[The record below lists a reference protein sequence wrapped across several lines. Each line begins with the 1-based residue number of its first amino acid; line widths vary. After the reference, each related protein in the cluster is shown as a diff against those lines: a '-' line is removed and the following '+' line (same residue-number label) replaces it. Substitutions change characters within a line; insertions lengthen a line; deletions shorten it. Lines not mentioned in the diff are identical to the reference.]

1 MTTNSQE
8 NPELDGIAI
17 IGMAGRFP
25 GAASVDELWQNLC
38 GGVESTAFFSDAEL
52 DPNIDPALRQAP
64 NYVKARGIIDGAD
77 RFDAAFFGMSPR
89 EAEITDPQQRVFLE
103 IAWAALENAGCDP
116 NTFNGSIGVYAGTGN
131 NTYFPNNIAGRSD
144 VISRA
149 GEIQVMVGNEKDYI
163 ATRTSYKLNLKGPSI
178 SVHTACSTSL
188 VAVCQAFYALMS
200 YQCDLALA
208 GGISI
213 TVPQNSGYLYQE
225 GGMFSSD
232 GLCKPFDAKAEGTV
246 FGNAGGAVV
255 LKRLEEAIADRDTIY
270 AVIRGVGLNNDGAA
284 KVSFA
289 APSVDGQADA
299 IAMAHAMA
307 DVHPETISYVETHG
321 TATPLGDPIEIAALT
336 QAFALKTA
344 AKQFCAIGS
353 VKSNFGH
360 TIAAAGV
367 TGLIK
372 TALALK
378 HRQIPATLHFEKPN
392 PAIDFANSPFY
403 VNAELSEWKA
413 GKTPRRAGVSSFG
426 VGGTNAHVVLEEA
439 PALEPSSPSRPRQLL
454 LLSAKTPSA
463 LDSAT
468 ANLRSHLAQH
478 PEINLADA
486 AYTLQTGRQ
495 AFNYRRFAVC
505 SDRTPDPSQG
515 SGGEGAVQVLES
527 LPPLRTAT
535 RCTESRNPAV
545 IFMFPGQGSQY
556 VNMGLN
562 LYESEPLFRSTVDR
576 CAEILQPHLGRDLRK
591 VLYPGSD
598 EATAAESLRQTFLT
612 QPAIF
617 TIEYALSK
625 LWQSWGVTPQGAI
638 GHSIG
643 EFVAA
648 TLAGVFS
655 LEDALMLVAAR
666 GRLMQDLPGGSM
678 LSVRLPAA
686 QVEGR
691 LSGDLAVAA
700 VNAPDLCVVSGPCE
714 AIELFQQQLESES
727 IVCKHLHTSH
737 AFHSPMMDSIVEPFA
752 EYVKKVQL
760 SPPTIPFVSTVT
772 ASWITAEQATDP
784 MYWARHL
791 RATVRFADGIKEL
804 WQDSTSWPLSEVEGL
819 TNRGS
824 TSLINRI
831 LLEVGP
837 RTTVATLARK
847 QAKDLKKQV
856 AISSLSDNT
865 ENQAEWTALLSAVGQ
880 LWLCGVSIDWQSF
893 YQEETRDRIPL
904 PTYPFE
910 SKRFWIEP
918 KVSED
923 KSGRG
928 GDGESGR
935 VGEWENSQF
944 PMPDARCP
952 MPDAQFPIPNF
963 QLPTTNPQLPMPN
976 SQVETKQAARKYRL
990 IPVIK
995 NILEETSG
1003 EDLASVDE
1011 DLTFLEMGLDSLS
1024 LTQVALNLQKEFSIK
1039 VTFRQLLETFPTLGT
1054 LSEFIDRTLPPEVWG
1069 ANPVV
1074 PQVAPS
1080 PEPAA
1085 QAIAP
1090 PEQTAIPV
1098 PASAPV
1104 NLSLPSPGRGSA
1116 PVPAPMAIPVQ
1127 SGNLEYLIGQQLQI
1141 MSRQLELLGGN
1152 GSVPAQPAPTNGRG
1166 SAPVPAPSQPP
1177 APTQNTPQSQ
1187 TNGSAIAPTAEP
1199 TAEPKKVFGAAARI
1213 DTSDRDALTPSQA
1226 AYLEAFVKRYTAR
1239 TQKSKQYAQT
1249 HRHHLAD
1256 PRVVSGFNRRM
1267 KELVY
1272 PIVSVRSSGSKL
1284 WDEDGNEYVD
1294 LTNGFGSNFFGYAP
1308 PFITEAIAA
1317 QMQRGFE
1324 IGPQTPLA
1332 GIVAELVC
1340 EMTKHDRAAFCNTG
1354 SEAVLGA
1361 MRLART
1367 VTGNSTIVMFTGDY
1381 HGIFDEVIVRGTKK
1395 LRSLPAAPGIPQ
1407 SAVDN
1412 TLILDY
1418 GEPESL
1424 EILKARAGE
1433 FAAIMVEPVQ
1443 SRRPDWQPR
1452 EFLHEVRRITEQAGC
1467 AFIMDEVIT
1476 GFRIA
1481 PGGAQEY
1488 FGVQADI
1495 GTYGKVI
1502 GGGMPVGVIAGKSA
1516 WMDALDGGFWQF
1528 GDDSFPEVGVT
1539 YFAGTF
1545 VRHPLTLAAAQAS
1558 LEYLKRGGPKLQR
1571 DLNAKTDKFVA
1582 ELNAMFDRE
1591 QAPFAV
1597 KNFGSLFKITYPQD
1611 FPHGELLFYSL
1622 REKGIHI
1629 WDHRPCFLTLAHSD
1643 ADLAFAKEAFKNSI
1657 AELQSAGFFPAPSG
1671 GTVKVLDFN
1680 KNGNTNGS
1688 KSSIAFANNSP
1699 VPGAKLGRD
1708 PNGNPAWYIAD
1719 PERPGKHLQV
1729 GDS

>member
-1 MTTNSQE
+1 MTNSQE
-8 NPELDGIAI
+8 NSELDGIAI

-25 GAASVDELWQNLC
+25 GAASVGELWQNLC
-38 GGVESTAFFSDAEL
+38 GGVESTTLFGDAEL
-52 DPNIDPALRQAP
+52 DPSIDPNLRQNP

-77 RFDAAFFGMSPR
+77 RFDAAFFGVSTR

-149 GEIQVMVGNEKDYI
+149 GEFQVMVANEKDYI
-163 ATRTSYKLNLKGPSI
+163 ATRTSYKLNLKGPSV

-232 GLCKPFDAKAEGTV
+232 GHCKPFDAKAEGTV
-246 FGNAGGAVV
+246 FGNAAGAVV

-307 DVHPETISYVETHG
+307 DVDPETISYVETHG
-321 TATPLGDPIEIAALT
+321 TATPLGDPIEIEALT

-378 HRQIPATLHFEKPN
+378 HQQIPATLHFEQPN

-454 LLSAKTPSA
+454 LLSAKTASA
-463 LDSAT
+463 LDAAT
-468 ANLRSHLAQH
+468 ANLRSHLAQN
-478 PEINLADA
+478 PEIDLADA

-505 SDRTPDPSQG
+505 SDRAD
-515 SGGEGAVQVLES
+515 AVEVLES

-535 RCTESRNPAV
+535 RCTEARNPAV

-562 LYESEPLFRSTVDR
+562 LYESEPLFRETVDR

-598 EATAAESLRQTFLT
+598 ETTAAESLRQTFLT

-617 TIEYALSK
+617 TVEYALSK

-648 TLAGVFS
+648 TIAGVFS

-686 QVEGR
+686 EVEGR
-691 LSGDLAVAA
+691 LSADLAVAA
-700 VNAPDLCVVSGPCE
+700 VNAPDLCVVSGPTE
-714 AIELFQQQLESES
+714 AIALFQQQLESES
-727 IVCKHLHTSH
+727 VVCKQLHTSH
-737 AFHSPMMDSIVEPFA
+737 AFHSPMVDSIVEPFA

-760 SPPTIPFVSTVT
+760 SAPTIPFVSTVT
-772 ASWITAEQATDP
+772 ASWITAKQATDP

-804 WQDSTSWPLSEVEGL
+804 WQDP
-819 TNRGS
+819 
-824 TSLINRI
+824 NRI

-837 RTTVATLARK
+837 RTTAATLARK

-856 AISSLSDNT
+856 AISSLSDSP
-865 ENQAEWTALLSAVGQ
+865 ENQTEWAALLSAAGQ

-893 YQEETRDRIPL
+893 YQEETRDRLPL

-918 KVSED
+918 KVGEGEM
-923 KSGRG
+923 GRG
-928 GDGESGR
+928 GDGERGR
-935 VGEWENSQF
+935 WGEGENSQF
-944 PMPDARCP
+944 PMPDS
-952 MPDAQFPIPNF
+952 QFPI
-963 QLPTTNPQLPMPN
+963 TTSQQSTVNSQQSTVNNQLPMPN
-976 SQVETKQAARKYRL
+976 SQVETQVAARKYRL

-1003 EDLASVDE
+1003 EDLGSVDE

-1039 VTFRQLLETFPTLGT
+1039 ITFRQLLETVPTLGT
-1054 LSEFIDRTLPPEVWG
+1054 LSEFIDGALPPEVLPETP
-1069 ANPVV
+1069 AV
-1074 PQVAPS
+1074 QQAAPA
-1080 PEPAA
+1080 P
-1085 QAIAP
+1085 AIAP
-1090 PEQTAIPV
+1090 TAAPPAPIAAPV
-1098 PASAPV
+1098 AVSAPV
-1104 NLSLPSPGRGSA
+1104 NLPLPSPG
-1116 PVPAPMAIPVQ
+1116 PQILHPVQ
-1127 SGNLEYLIGQQLQI
+1127 SGNVEYLIGQQLQI
-1141 MSRQLELLGGN
+1141 MSRQLELLGGA
-1152 GSVPAQPAPTNGRG
+1152 GSVPAQPAPAANGQVMPQQP
-1166 SAPVPAPSQPP
+1166 APVQHIPP
-1177 APTQNTPQSQ
+1177 SQ
-1187 TNGSAIAPTAEP
+1187 TNGSAIAPTAAPTAEP

-1213 DTSDRDALTPSQA
+1213 DTSDRDGLTPQQA
-1226 AYLEAFVKRYTAR
+1226 AYLETFVKRYTAR
-1239 TQKSKQYAQT
+1239 TQKSKQYTQT

-1256 PRVVSGFNRRM
+1256 PRVVSGFNRTM

-1272 PIVSVRSSGSKL
+1272 PIVVGRSSGSKL

-1294 LTNGFGSNFFGYAP
+1294 LTNGFGSNFFGYSPA
-1308 PFITEAIAA
+1308 FITEAISA
-1317 QMQRGFE
+1317 QMQRGYE

-1332 GIVAELVC
+1332 GEVAELVC

-1418 GEPESL
+1418 GEPESQ

-1476 GFRIA
+1476 GFRVA

-1495 GTYGKVI
+1495 GTYGKVV
-1502 GGGMPVGVIAGKSA
+1502 GGGMPIGVIAGKSA

-1545 VRHPLTLAAAQAS
+1545 VRHPLTLAAAKAS
-1558 LEYLKRGGPKLQR
+1558 LEYLKRGGPSLQR
-1571 DLNAKTDKFVA
+1571 ELNAKTDKFVA

-1591 QAPFAV
+1591 QAPFTV

-1611 FPHGELLFYSL
+1611 FTHGELLFYSL

-1643 ADLAFAKEAFKNSI
+1643 ADIAFAKEAFKNSI
-1657 AELQSAGFFPAPSG
+1657 AELQSAGFFATPSG
-1671 GTVKVLDFN
+1671 GTVPAIDFH

-1688 KSSIAFANNSP
+1688 KSSIAFSNNSP

-1729 GDS
+1729 GESLSN

>member
-52 DPNIDPALRQAP
+52 DPNIDPNLRQDP

-163 ATRTSYKLNLKGPSI
+163 ATRTSYKLNLKGPSV

-307 DVHPETISYVETHG
+307 DVHPETISYIETHG

-378 HRQIPATLHFEKPN
+378 HQQIPATLHFEKPN

-426 VGGTNAHVVLEEA
+426 VGGTNAHVVLEAA

-463 LDSAT
+463 LDAAT

-478 PEINLADA
+478 PEIDLADA

-495 AFNYRRFAVC
+495 AFNYRRFAIC
-505 SDRTPDPSQG
+505 SDRTD
-515 SGGEGAVQVLES
+515 AVEVLES

-556 VNMGLN
+556 VNMGLH
-562 LYESEPLFRSTVDR
+562 LYDTEPLFRSTVDR

-625 LWQSWGVTPQGAI
+625 LWQSWGVIPQGAI

-648 TLAGVFS
+648 TIAGVFS

-666 GRLMQDLPGGSM
+666 GRLMQDLPEGSM

-714 AIELFQQQLESES
+714 AIALFQQQLESES

-760 SPPTIPFVSTVT
+760 SAPTIPFVSTVT

-804 WQDSTSWPLSEVEGL
+804 WQAP
-819 TNRGS
+819 
-824 TSLINRI
+824 NRI

-918 KVSED
+918 KVSE
-923 KSGRG
+923 STSVRG
-928 GDGESGR
+928 AELP
-935 VGEWENSQF
+935 NTQL
-944 PMPDARCP
+944 
-952 MPDAQFPIPNF
+952 PIPNY
-963 QLPTTNPQLPMPN
+963 QSPITNPKLPMPN
-976 SQVETKQAARKYRL
+976 SQVETKPARKYRL

-1024 LTQVALNLQKEFSIK
+1024 LTQVALNLQKQFSIK
-1039 VTFRQLLETFPTLGT
+1039 VTFRQLLETVPTLGT

-1090 PEQTAIPV
+1090 TAAPPAPIATPV
-1098 PASAPV
+1098 AVSAPV
-1104 NLSLPSPGRGSA
+1104 NLPLPSPGPQILS
-1116 PVPAPMAIPVQ
+1116 PVQ

-1141 MSRQLELLGGN
+1141 MSRQLELLGG
-1152 GSVPAQPAPTNGRG
+1152 GASVPAQPAPTANGRG
-1166 SAPVPAPSQPP
+1166 SAPVPAPISAPVPAPSQPP
-1177 APTQNTPQSQ
+1177 APVQHTPQSQ
-1187 TNGSAIAPTAEP
+1187 TNGSAIAETAEP

-1213 DTSDRDALTPSQA
+1213 DISDRDALTPSQA

-1239 TQKSKQYAQT
+1239 TQKSKQYTQT

-1272 PIVSVRSSGSKL
+1272 PIVAVRSSGSKL

-1502 GGGMPVGVIAGKSA
+1502 GGGMPIGVIAGKSA

-1558 LEYLKRGGPKLQR
+1558 LEYLKRGGPSLQR

-1591 QAPFAV
+1591 QAPFTV

-1622 REKGIHI
+1622 RETGIHI

-1657 AELQSAGFFPAPSG
+1657 AELQSAGFFPDPSG
-1671 GTVKVLDFN
+1671 GTVKAIDFS
-1680 KNGNTNGS
+1680 KSGSTEFTNRGGESGS
-1688 KSSIAFANNSP
+1688 KSSIAFSSNSP

-1729 GDS
+1729 GDSLSN

>member
-1 MTTNSQE
+1 MTDTTDSQE
-8 NPELDGIAI
+8 NSELEGIAI

-25 GAASVDELWQNLC
+25 GAANIEELWQNLC
-38 GGVESTAFFSDAEL
+38 GGVESTTLFSDAEL
-52 DPNIDPALRQAP
+52 DLSIDPNLRQDP

-77 RFDAAFFGMSPR
+77 RFDAAFFGVSPR

-149 GEIQVMVGNEKDYI
+149 GEFQVMVGNEKDYI
-163 ATRTSYKLNLKGPSI
+163 ATRTSYKLNLKGPSV

-213 TVPQNSGYLYQE
+213 TTPQNSGYLYQE
-225 GGMFSSD
+225 GGMFSGD
-232 GLCKPFDAKAEGTV
+232 GHCKPFDEAAQGTV
-246 FGNAGGAVV
+246 FGNAAGAVV
-255 LKRLEEAIADRDTIY
+255 LKRLEEARSDRDTIY

-289 APSVDGQADA
+289 APSVDGQAEA
-299 IAMAHAMA
+299 IAMAQAMA
-307 DVHPETISYVETHG
+307 GIDPETISYVETHG

-336 QAFALKTA
+336 QAFSLKTS

-353 VKSNFGH
+353 IKSNFGH

-378 HRQIPATLHFEKPN
+378 HQQIPATLHYETPN

-439 PALEPSSPSRPRQLL
+439 PALEPSSFSRPRQLL
-454 LLSAKTPSA
+454 LLSAKTASA

-468 ANLRSHLAQH
+468 ANLRSHLAQNS
-478 PEINLADA
+478 EIDLADV

-505 SDRTPDPSQG
+505 SDRTD
-515 SGGEGAVQVLES
+515 AVQLLES

-535 RCTESRNPAV
+535 RCAEARNPAV
-545 IFMFPGQGSQY
+545 IFMFPGQGAQY

-562 LYESEPLFRSTVDR
+562 LYESEPVFRSTVDR
-576 CAEILQPHLGRDLRK
+576 CAEILQPHLDRDLRK

-617 TIEYALSK
+617 TVEYALAK
-625 LWQSWGVTPQGAI
+625 LWESWGVIPQGAI

-648 TLAGVFS
+648 TIAGVFS

-700 VNAPDLCVVSGPCE
+700 VNAPDLCVVSGPTE
-714 AIELFQQQLESES
+714 AIALFEQQLASEK

-737 AFHSPMMDSIVEPFA
+737 AFHSPMVDSIVEPFA
-752 EYVKKVQL
+752 ECVKKVKL

-772 ASWITAEQATDP
+772 ASWITAEQATEP

-804 WQDSTSWPLSEVEGL
+804 WQDP
-819 TNRGS
+819 
-824 TSLINRI
+824 NRI

-837 RTTVATLARK
+837 RTTAATLARK
-847 QAKDLKKQV
+847 QSKDLKQQV
-856 AISSLSDNT
+856 AISSLSDNA
-865 ENQAEWTALLSAVGQ
+865 ENQAEWSALLSAIGQ

-918 KVSED
+918 M
-923 KSGRG
+923 RG
-928 GDGESGR
+928 EGE
-935 VGEWENSQF
+935 NFQL
-944 PMPDARCP
+944 PIPDS
-952 MPDAQFPIPNF
+952 QFPIPNSQQSTVNSQHSTVNN
-963 QLPTTNPQLPMPN
+963 QLQMPN
-976 SQVETKQAARKYRL
+976 LQVETKPDRKYRL
-990 IPVIK
+990 IPKIK

-1003 EDLASVDE
+1003 EDLDSVDE

-1039 VTFRQLLETFPTLGT
+1039 ITFRQLLETFPTLST
-1054 LSEFIDRTLPPEVWG
+1054 LSEFIDGNLPPEVLP
-1069 ANPVV
+1069 ATPAVL
-1074 PQVAPS
+1074 QVAPS
-1080 PEPAA
+1080 PEPAPMA
-1085 QAIAP
+1085 SNAV
-1090 PEQTAIPV
+1090 PV
-1098 PASAPV
+1098 AVSAPA
-1104 NLSLPSPGRGSA
+1104 NPLPHPIS
-1116 PVPAPMAIPVQ
+1116 PVPAPIATQIAIPVQ

-1141 MSRQLELLGGN
+1141 MSRQLELLGGA
-1152 GSVPAQPAPTNGRG
+1152 GLVPAQPAPTTNGRG
-1166 SAPVPAPSQPP
+1166 SAPVPAPSQPI
-1177 APTQNTPQSQ
+1177 APVPNIPQSQ
-1187 TNGSAIAPTAEP
+1187 NNGSAIAPTAAPIAAPSTEP
-1199 TAEPKKVFGAAARI
+1199 TEPKKVFGAAARI
-1213 DTSDRDALTPSQA
+1213 DTSDRGGLTASQA
-1226 AYLEAFVKRYTAR
+1226 TYLEAFVNKYTTR
-1239 TQKSKQYAQT
+1239 TQKSKQYAQK

-1256 PRVVSGFNRRM
+1256 PRVVSGFNRTM

-1272 PIVSVRSSGSKL
+1272 PIVTVRSSGSKL

-1294 LTNGFGSNFFGYAP
+1294 LTNGFGSNFFGYSA

-1317 QMQRGFE
+1317 QMQLGFE

-1332 GIVAELVC
+1332 GEVAELVC
-1340 EMTKHDRAAFCNTG
+1340 EMTKHDRVAFCNTG

-1361 MRLART
+1361 MRIART
-1367 VTGNSTIVMFTGDY
+1367 VTGNNTIVMFTGDY
-1381 HGIFDEVIVRGTKK
+1381 HGNFDEVIVRGTKK
-1395 LRSLPAAPGIPQ
+1395 LRSLPAAPGVPQ

-1443 SRRPDWQPR
+1443 SRRPDLQPR

-1476 GFRIA
+1476 GFRVA

-1495 GTYGKVI
+1495 GTYGKVV
-1502 GGGMPVGVIAGKSA
+1502 GGGMPIGVIAGKSA
-1516 WMDALDGGFWQF
+1516 WMDALDGGLWQF
-1528 GDDSFPEVGVT
+1528 GDDSFPQVGVT

-1545 VRHPLTLAAAQAS
+1545 VRHPLTLAAAKAS
-1558 LEYLKRGGPKLQR
+1558 LEYLKRGGASLQR
-1571 DLNAKTDKFVA
+1571 ELNAKTDKLVA
-1582 ELNAMFDRE
+1582 ELNAIFDRQ

-1597 KNFGSLFKITYPQD
+1597 KNFGSLFKITYPQE
-1611 FPHGELLFYSL
+1611 FLHGELLFYML

-1629 WDHRPCFLTLAHSD
+1629 WDHRPCFLTLAHSETD
-1643 ADLAFAKEAFKNSI
+1643 IAFIKEAFKQSI
-1657 AELQSAGFFPAPSG
+1657 AELQSARFLASG
-1671 GTVKVLDFN
+1671 SGETVRAMDLHQ
-1680 KNGNTNGS
+1680 NGS
-1688 KSSIAFANNSP
+1688 KSSTAFANNAP
-1699 VPGAKLGRD
+1699 LPGAKLGRD
-1708 PNGNPAWYIAD
+1708 SDGKPAWYIED
-1719 PERPGKHLQV
+1719 PERSGKHLQV
-1729 GDS
+1729 GESLS

>member
-1 MTTNSQE
+1 MTNSQE
-8 NPELDGIAI
+8 NSELDGIAI

-25 GAASVDELWQNLC
+25 GAASVGELWQNLC

-52 DPNIDPALRQAP
+52 DPSIDPNLRQNP

-77 RFDAAFFGMSPR
+77 RFDAAFFGVSTR

-116 NTFNGSIGVYAGTGN
+116 NTFSGSIGVYAGTGN

-144 VISRA
+144 VISGA
-149 GEIQVMVGNEKDYI
+149 GEFQVMVANEKDYI
-163 ATRTSYKLNLKGPSI
+163 ATRTSYKLNLKGPSV

-232 GLCKPFDAKAEGTV
+232 GHCKPFDAKAEGTV
-246 FGNAGGAVV
+246 FGNAAGAVV

-321 TATPLGDPIEIAALT
+321 TATPLGDPIEIEALT
-336 QAFALKTA
+336 QAFSLKTA

-367 TGLIK
+367 TGPIK

-378 HRQIPATLHFEKPN
+378 HRQIPATLHFEQPN

-413 GKTPRRAGVSSFG
+413 GQTPRRAGVSSFG

-463 LDSAT
+463 LDAAT
-468 ANLRSHLAQH
+468 ANLRSHLAQN
-478 PEINLADA
+478 PEIDLADA
-486 AYTLQTGRQ
+486 AYTLQIGRQ

-505 SDRTPDPSQG
+505 SDRAD
-515 SGGEGAVQVLES
+515 AVQVLES

-562 LYESEPLFRSTVDR
+562 LYESEPLFRETVDR

-617 TIEYALSK
+617 TVEYALSK

-643 EFVAA
+643 EFAAA
-648 TLAGVFS
+648 TIAGVFS

-666 GRLMQDLPGGSM
+666 GRLMQELPGGSM

-686 QVEGR
+686 EVEGR
-691 LSGDLAVAA
+691 LSADLAVAA
-700 VNAPDLCVVSGPCE
+700 VNAPELVVIAGPTE
-714 AIELFQQQLESES
+714 AIALFQQQLESES
-727 IVCKHLHTSH
+727 VVCKQLHTSH
-737 AFHSPMMDSIVEPFA
+737 AFHSPMVDSIVEPFA

-760 SPPTIPFVSTVT
+760 SAPTIPFVSTVT

-804 WQDSTSWPLSEVEGL
+804 WQDP
-819 TNRGS
+819 
-824 TSLINRI
+824 NRI

-837 RTTVATLARK
+837 RTTAATLARK

-856 AISSLSDNT
+856 AISSLSDNH
-865 ENQAEWTALLSAVGQ
+865 ENQTEWAALLSAAGQ

-893 YQEETRDRIPL
+893 YQEETRDRLPL

-944 PMPDARCP
+944 PMPDS
-952 MPDAQFPIPNF
+952 QFPIPNSQQSTVNS
-963 QLPTTNPQLPMPN
+963 QLSTVNNQLPMPN
-976 SQVETKQAARKYRL
+976 SQVETQTAARKYRL
-990 IPVIK
+990 IPAIK

-1003 EDLASVDE
+1003 EDLGSVDE

-1039 VTFRQLLETFPTLGT
+1039 ITFRQLLETFPTLGT
-1054 LSEFIDRTLPPEVWG
+1054 LSEFIDGALPPEVLP
-1069 ANPVV
+1069 ATPAVQQAAPV
-1074 PQVAPS
+1074 PAPA
-1080 PEPAA
+1080 PP
-1085 QAIAP
+1085 IAP

-1104 NLSLPSPGRGSA
+1104 NLPLPSPG
-1116 PVPAPMAIPVQ
+1116 PQILNPVQ

-1141 MSRQLELLGGN
+1141 MSRQLELLGGA
-1152 GSVPAQPAPTNGRG
+1152 GSVPAQPAPTTNGRG
-1166 SAPVPAPSQPP
+1166 SAPVPAPSQP
-1177 APTQNTPQSQ
+1177 APVQNIPQSQ
-1187 TNGSAIAPTAEP
+1187 TNGSAIAPTAAPTAEP

-1213 DTSDRDALTPSQA
+1213 DTSDRDGLTLQQS
-1226 AYLEAFVKRYTAR
+1226 AYLETFVKRYTAR
-1239 TQKSKQYAQT
+1239 TQKSKQYTQT

-1256 PRVVSGFNRRM
+1256 PRVVSGFNRTM

-1272 PIVSVRSSGSKL
+1272 PIVVGRSSGSKL

-1294 LTNGFGSNFFGYAP
+1294 LTNGFGSNFFGYSPA
-1308 PFITEAIAA
+1308 FITEAIAA
-1317 QMQRGFE
+1317 QMQRGYE

-1332 GIVAELVC
+1332 GEVAELVC

-1443 SRRPDWQPR
+1443 SRRPDLQPR

-1476 GFRIA
+1476 GFRVA

-1495 GTYGKVI
+1495 GTYGKVV
-1502 GGGMPVGVIAGKSA
+1502 GGGMPIGVIAGKSA

-1545 VRHPLTLAAAQAS
+1545 VRHPLTLAAAKAS
-1558 LEYLKRGGPKLQR
+1558 LEYLKRGGPSLQR
-1571 DLNAKTDKFVA
+1571 ELNAKTDKFVA

-1591 QAPFAV
+1591 QAPFTV

-1611 FPHGELLFYSL
+1611 FTHGELLFYSL

-1643 ADLAFAKEAFKNSI
+1643 ADIAFAKEAFKNSI
-1657 AELQSAGFFPAPSG
+1657 AELQSAGFLAAPSG
-1671 GTVKVLDFN
+1671 GTVRAIDCH

-1688 KSSIAFANNSP
+1688 KSSTVFASNSP

-1729 GDS
+1729 GDSLSN

>member
-1 MTTNSQE
+1 MTNSQE
-8 NPELDGIAI
+8 NSELDGIAI

-38 GGVESTAFFSDAEL
+38 GGVESTTLFSDAEL
-52 DPNIDPALRQAP
+52 DPSIDPNLRQDP

-77 RFDAAFFGMSPR
+77 RFDAAFFGVSPR

-144 VISRA
+144 IISRA
-149 GEIQVMVGNEKDYI
+149 GEFQVMVGNEKDYI
-163 ATRTSYKLNLKGPSI
+163 ATRTSYKLNLKGPSV

-213 TVPQNSGYLYQE
+213 TAPQNSGYLYQE

-232 GLCKPFDAKAEGTV
+232 GHCKPFDAKAEGTV

-255 LKRLEEAIADRDTIY
+255 LKRLEEARSDRDTIY

-299 IAMAHAMA
+299 IAMAQAMA
-307 DVHPETISYVETHG
+307 GADPETISYVETHG

-336 QAFALKTA
+336 QAFARETS

-378 HRQIPATLHFEKPN
+378 HQQIPATLHYQTPN

-403 VNAELSEWKA
+403 VNAELAEWKA

-439 PALEPSSPSRPRQLL
+439 PALAPSSSSRPRQLL

-463 LDSAT
+463 LDAAT
-468 ANLRSHLAQH
+468 ANLRSHLDEN
-478 PEINLADA
+478 PELDLADA

-505 SDRTPDPSQG
+505 SDRAD
-515 SGGEGAVQVLES
+515 AVQLLES
-527 LPPLRTAT
+527 LPPLRTAS
-535 RCTESRNPAV
+535 RCTEARNPAV
-545 IFMFPGQGSQY
+545 IFMFPGQGAQY

-576 CAEILQPHLGRDLRK
+576 CAEILQPHLGRDLRQ

-598 EATAAESLRQTFLT
+598 ETAAAESLRQTFLT

-617 TIEYALSK
+617 TVEYALAQ

-648 TLAGVFS
+648 TIAGVFS

-700 VNAPDLCVVSGPCE
+700 VNAPDLCVVSGPTD
-714 AIELFQQQLESES
+714 AIALFEQQLTSEK

-737 AFHSPMMDSIVEPFA
+737 AFHSPMVDSIVEPFA

-760 SPPTIPFVSTVT
+760 SAPTIPFVSTVT

-804 WQDSTSWPLSEVEGL
+804 WQDP
-819 TNRGS
+819 NRV
-824 TSLINRI
+824 

-837 RTTVATLARK
+837 RTTAATLARK
-847 QAKDLKKQV
+847 QSKDLKQQV
-856 AISSLSDNT
+856 AISSLTDNPD
-865 ENQAEWTALLSAVGQ
+865 NNAEWTALLSAVGQ
-880 LWLCGVSIDWQSF
+880 LWLCGVAIDWQSF
-893 YQEETRDRIPL
+893 YQEETRDRLPL

-918 KVSED
+918 MRREGER
-923 KSGRG
+923 GRG
-928 GDGESGR
+928 GEGE
-935 VGEWENSQF
+935 NFQL
-944 PMPDARCP
+944 PIPDSR
-952 MPDAQFPIPNF
+952 FPIPNS
-963 QLPTTNPQLPMPN
+963 QQSTVNSQQSTVNSQLPMPN
-976 SQVETKQAARKYRL
+976 LQVETKPDRKYRL
-990 IPVIK
+990 IPTIK

-1039 VTFRQLLETFPTLGT
+1039 ITFRQLLETFPTLGT
-1054 LSEFIDRTLPPEVWG
+1054 LSEFIDGALPPEVLP
-1069 ANPVV
+1069 ATPVV
-1074 PQVAPS
+1074 QQAAP
-1080 PEPAA
+1080 
-1085 QAIAP
+1085 AIAP
-1090 PEQTAIPV
+1090 TAAPTEQTAMPV
-1098 PASAPV
+1098 AVSAPV
-1104 NLSLPSPGRGSA
+1104 NLPLPSPQPQILN
-1116 PVPAPMAIPVQ
+1116 PVP

-1141 MSRQLELLGGN
+1141 MSRQLEILGG
-1152 GSVPAQPAPTNGRG
+1152 GVSVPAQPAPTTNGQIISQPIAPTQNTAPSNGRG
-1166 SAPVPAPSQPP
+1166 SAPVPAPAP
-1177 APTQNTPQSQ
+1177 APS
-1187 TNGSAIAPTAEP
+1187 AEP

-1213 DTSDRDALTPSQA
+1213 DTSDRGALTPSQK
-1226 AYLEAFVKRYTAR
+1226 AYLETFVKRYTAR

-1256 PRVVSGFNRRM
+1256 PRVVSGFNRTM

-1272 PIVSVRSSGSKL
+1272 PIVTVRSSGSKL
-1284 WDEDGNEYVD
+1284 WDKDGNEYVD
-1294 LTNGFGSNFFGYAP
+1294 LTNGFGSNFFGYSA

-1317 QMQRGFE
+1317 QMQLGFE

-1332 GIVAELVC
+1332 GEVAELVC
-1340 EMTKHDRAAFCNTG
+1340 EMTKHDRVAFCNTG

-1367 VTGNSTIVMFTGDY
+1367 VTGNNTIVTFTGDY
-1381 HGIFDEVIVRGTKK
+1381 HGNFDEVIVRGTKK

-1476 GFRIA
+1476 GFRVA

-1495 GTYGKVI
+1495 GTYGKVV
-1502 GGGMPVGVIAGKSA
+1502 GGGMPIGVIAGKSA

-1545 VRHPLTLAAAQAS
+1545 VRHPLTLAAAKAS
-1558 LEYLKRGGPKLQR
+1558 LEYLKRGGPSLQR
-1571 DLNAKTDKFVA
+1571 ELNAKTDKLVA
-1582 ELNAMFDRE
+1582 ELNAMFDRQ
-1591 QAPFAV
+1591 QAPFTV

-1611 FPHGELLFYSL
+1611 FTHGELLFYSL

-1643 ADLAFAKEAFKNSI
+1643 ADIAFVKEAFKQSI
-1657 AELQSAGFFPAPSG
+1657 AELQSAGFLAGGSG
-1671 GTVKVLDFN
+1671 ETVRAIDLHQ
-1680 KNGNTNGS
+1680 NGS
-1688 KSSIAFANNSP
+1688 KSSTAFANNAP
-1699 VPGAKLGRD
+1699 LPGAKLGRD
-1708 PNGNPAWYIAD
+1708 SDGKPAWYIED
-1719 PERPGKHLQV
+1719 PERSGKHLQV
-1729 GDS
+1729 GESLS

>member
-1 MTTNSQE
+1 MTNSQE
-8 NPELDGIAI
+8 NSELDGIAI

-25 GAASVDELWQNLC
+25 GAASVGELWQNLC

-52 DPNIDPALRQAP
+52 DPSIDPNLRQNP

-77 RFDAAFFGMSPR
+77 RFDAAFFGVSTR

-116 NTFNGSIGVYAGTGN
+116 NTFSGSIGVYAGTGN

-149 GEIQVMVGNEKDYI
+149 GEFQVMVANEKDYI
-163 ATRTSYKLNLKGPSI
+163 ATRTSYKLNLKGPSV

-232 GLCKPFDAKAEGTV
+232 GHCKPFDAKAEGTV
-246 FGNAGGAVV
+246 FGNAAGAVV

-299 IAMAHAMA
+299 IAMAQAMA
-307 DVHPETISYVETHG
+307 GVDPETISYVETHG
-321 TATPLGDPIEIAALT
+321 TATPLGDPIEIEALT

-378 HRQIPATLHFEKPN
+378 HRQIPATLHFEQPN

-403 VNAELSEWKA
+403 VNAQLSEWKA

-463 LDSAT
+463 LDAAI
-468 ANLRSHLAQH
+468 ANLRSHLAQN
-478 PEINLADA
+478 PEIDLADA

-505 SDRTPDPSQG
+505 SDRAD
-515 SGGEGAVQVLES
+515 AVQVLES

-562 LYESEPLFRSTVDR
+562 LYESEPLFRETVDR

-617 TIEYALSK
+617 TVEYALSK

-648 TLAGVFS
+648 TIAGVFS

-686 QVEGR
+686 EVEGR
-691 LSGDLAVAA
+691 LSADLAVAA
-700 VNAPDLCVVSGPCE
+700 VNAPDLCVVSGPTE
-714 AIELFQQQLESES
+714 AIALFQQQLESES
-727 IVCKHLHTSH
+727 VVCKQLHTSH
-737 AFHSPMMDSIVEPFA
+737 AFHSPMVDSIVEPFA

-760 SPPTIPFVSTVT
+760 SAPTIPFVSTVT

-804 WQDSTSWPLSEVEGL
+804 WQEDP
-819 TNRGS
+819 
-824 TSLINRI
+824 NRI

-837 RTTVATLARK
+837 RTTAATLARK

-856 AISSLSDNT
+856 AISSLSDSH
-865 ENQAEWTALLSAVGQ
+865 ENQTEWAALLSAAGQ

-893 YQEETRDRIPL
+893 YQEETRDRLPL

-944 PMPDARCP
+944 PMPDS
-952 MPDAQFPIPNF
+952 QFPIPNSQQSNVNS
-963 QLPTTNPQLPMPN
+963 QLSTVNNQLPMPN
-976 SQVETKQAARKYRL
+976 SQAETQTAARKYRL
-990 IPVIK
+990 IPAIK

-1003 EDLASVDE
+1003 EDLGSVDE

-1039 VTFRQLLETFPTLGT
+1039 ITFRQLLETFPTLGT
-1054 LSEFIDRTLPPEVWG
+1054 LSEFIDGALPPEVLP
-1069 ANPVV
+1069 ATPAVQQAAPV
-1074 PQVAPS
+1074 PAPA
-1080 PEPAA
+1080 PP
-1085 QAIAP
+1085 IAP

-1104 NLSLPSPGRGSA
+1104 NLPLPSPG
-1116 PVPAPMAIPVQ
+1116 PQILNPVQ

-1141 MSRQLELLGGN
+1141 MSRQLELLGGA
-1152 GSVPAQPAPTNGRG
+1152 GSVPAQPAPTTNGRG
-1166 SAPVPAPSQPP
+1166 SAPVPAPSQP
-1177 APTQNTPQSQ
+1177 APVQNIPQSQ
-1187 TNGSAIAPTAEP
+1187 TNGSAIAPTAAPTAEP

-1213 DTSDRDALTPSQA
+1213 DTSDRDGLTPQQSS
-1226 AYLEAFVKRYTAR
+1226 YLETFVKRYTAR
-1239 TQKSKQYAQT
+1239 TQKSKQYTQT

-1256 PRVVSGFNRRM
+1256 PRVVSGFNRTM

-1272 PIVSVRSSGSKL
+1272 PIVVGRSSGSKL

-1294 LTNGFGSNFFGYAP
+1294 LTNGFGSNFFGYSPA
-1308 PFITEAIAA
+1308 FITEAIAA
-1317 QMQRGFE
+1317 QMQRGYE

-1332 GIVAELVC
+1332 GEVAELVC

-1443 SRRPDWQPR
+1443 SRRPDLQPR

-1476 GFRIA
+1476 GFRVA

-1488 FGVQADI
+1488 FGVKADI
-1495 GTYGKVI
+1495 GTYGKVV
-1502 GGGMPVGVIAGKSA
+1502 GGGMPIGVIAGKSA

-1545 VRHPLTLAAAQAS
+1545 VRHPLTLAAAKAS
-1558 LEYLKRGGPKLQR
+1558 LEYLKRGGPSLQR
-1571 DLNAKTDKFVA
+1571 ELNAKTDKFVA

-1591 QAPFAV
+1591 QAPFTV

-1611 FPHGELLFYSL
+1611 FTHGELLFYSL

-1643 ADLAFAKEAFKNSI
+1643 ADIAFAKEAFKNSI
-1657 AELQSAGFFPAPSG
+1657 AELQSAGFLAAPSG
-1671 GTVKVLDFN
+1671 ATVKVLEFN

-1688 KSSIAFANNSP
+1688 KSSTAFANNSP

-1729 GDS
+1729 GDSLSN

>member
-1 MTTNSQE
+1 MNDTSDSQE
-8 NPELDGIAI
+8 NPELEGIAI

-25 GAASVDELWQNLC
+25 GAGSVDELWQNLC
-38 GGVESTAFFSDAEL
+38 AGVESTTFFSDAEL
-52 DPNIDPALRQAP
+52 DPNIDANLKQSP

-77 RFDAAFFGMSPR
+77 RFDAAFFGVSPR

-149 GEIQVMVGNEKDYI
+149 GEFQVMVANEKDYI
-163 ATRTSYKLNLKGPSI
+163 ATRTSYKLNLKGPSVSI
-178 SVHTACSTSL
+178 HTACSTSL
-188 VAVCQAFYALMS
+188 VAVGQAFYALMS
-200 YQCDLALA
+200 YQCDVALA

-225 GGMFSSD
+225 GAMFSSD
-232 GLCKPFDAKAEGTV
+232 GHCKPFDAKAEGTV
-246 FGNAGGAVV
+246 FGNAAGVVV

-289 APSVDGQADA
+289 APSVDGQAEA
-299 IAMAHAMA
+299 IAMAQAMA
-307 DVHPETISYVETHG
+307 GIDPETISYIETHG

-336 QAFALKTA
+336 QAFALKTS

-378 HRQIPATLHFEKPN
+378 HQQIPATLHYTTPN

-403 VNAELSEWKA
+403 VNAQLTEWKT
-413 GKTPRRAGVSSFG
+413 GNTPRRAGVSSFG

-439 PALEPSSPSRPRQLL
+439 PTLAPSSPSRPRQLL
-454 LLSAKTPSA
+454 LLSAKTASA
-463 LDSAT
+463 LDAAT
-468 ANLRSHLAQH
+468 ANLRSHLDAH
-478 PEINLADA
+478 PEIDLADA
-486 AYTLQTGRQ
+486 AFTLQTGRQ
-495 AFNYRRFAVC
+495 AFNYRRFVVC
-505 SDRTPDPSQG
+505 SDRADASEAIAT
-515 SGGEGAVQVLES
+515 
-527 LPPLRTAT
+527 LPPLRAAT
-535 RCTESRNPAV
+535 RHTEARNPAV
-545 IFMFPGQGSQY
+545 IFMFPGQGAQY

-562 LYESEPLFRSTVDR
+562 LYESEPLFRETVDR
-576 CAEILQPHLGRDLRK
+576 CAEILQPHLDRDLRQ

-598 EATAAESLRQTFLT
+598 ATAAAESLRQTFLT

-617 TIEYALSK
+617 TVEYALAK

-686 QVEGR
+686 QVEKR
-691 LSGDLAVAA
+691 LNADLAVAA
-700 VNAPDLCVVSGPCE
+700 VNAPDLCVVSGPTD
-714 AIELFQQQLESES
+714 AIALLEQQLTAEK

-737 AFHSPMMDSIVEPFA
+737 AFHSPMVDSIVEPFG
-752 EYVKKVQL
+752 ELVKKVQL
-760 SPPTIPFVSTVT
+760 SPPSMPFVSTVT

-804 WQDSTSWPLSEVEGL
+804 WQDP
-819 TNRGS
+819 NRV
-824 TSLINRI
+824 

-837 RTTVATLARK
+837 RTTAATLARK
-847 QAKDLKKQV
+847 QSKDLKQQV
-856 AISSLSDNT
+856 AISSLTDNAD
-865 ENQAEWTALLSAVGQ
+865 NNAEWTALLSAIGQ
-880 LWLCGVSIDWQSF
+880 LWLSGVSIDWQSF

-918 KVSED
+918 VKRED
-923 KSGRG
+923 CRG
-928 GDGESGR
+928 GAPVPAPVAVE
-935 VGEWENSQF
+935 
-944 PMPDARCP
+944 MPH
-952 MPDAQFPIPNF
+952 AQSPIPNA
-963 QLPTTNPQLPMPN
+963 QSPMPN
-976 SQVETKQAARKYRL
+976 AQSPIPNSQSPIPNSPLPITNSPLPMSNLQVETKPARKFRL
-990 IPVIK
+990 IPTIK

-1003 EDLASVDE
+1003 EDLAGVTD

-1024 LTQVALNLQKEFSIK
+1024 LTQVALNLQKEFNVKI
-1039 VTFRQLLETFPTLGT
+1039 TFRQLLETYPTLDT
-1054 LSEFIDRTLPPEVWG
+1054 LSEFIDGSLPPEI
-1069 ANPVV
+1069 APATNAIEQAAPEIAIAQI
-1074 PQVAPS
+1074 PAQIPTQTPAQTPAPIPAPIISSIAPS
-1080 PEPAA
+1080 APANLPAA
-1085 QAIAP
+1085 QPQIL
-1090 PEQTAIPV
+1090 QPV
-1098 PASAPV
+1098 AS
-1104 NLSLPSPGRGSA
+1104 S
-1116 PVPAPMAIPVQ
+1116 
-1127 SGNLEYLIGQQLQI
+1127 NLEYLIGQQLQI
-1141 MSRQLELLGGN
+1141 MSRQLEMLGG
-1152 GSVPAQPAPTNGRG
+1152 GVSVPAQPAPTANGH
-1166 SAPVPAPSQPP
+1166 SIAQPP
-1177 APTQNTPQSQ
+1177 APTQNIPPSHNNGSAIAPTQNIPPSHN
-1187 TNGSAIAPTAEP
+1187 NGSAIAPTAEP
-1199 TAEPKKVFGAAARI
+1199 KAEPKKVFGAGARI
-1213 DTSDRDALTPSQA
+1213 DTSNRDSLTPAQA
-1226 AYLEAFVKRYTAR
+1226 AYLEAFVKRYTTR
-1239 TQKSKQYAQT
+1239 TQKSKQYTQT

-1256 PRVVSGFNRRM
+1256 PRVVSGFNRTM

-1272 PIVSVRSSGSKL
+1272 PIVAVRSSGSKL

-1294 LTNGFGSNFFGYAP
+1294 LTNGFGSNFFGYSA

-1317 QMQRGFE
+1317 QMQLGFE

-1332 GIVAELVC
+1332 GQVAELVC

-1361 MRLART
+1361 MRMART
-1367 VTGNSTIVMFTGDY
+1367 VTGKSPIVMFTGDY

-1443 SRRPDWQPR
+1443 SRRPDLQPR
-1452 EFLHEVRRITEQAGC
+1452 EFLHEVRRITEGAGC

-1476 GFRIA
+1476 GFRVA

-1495 GTYGKVI
+1495 GTYGKVV

-1545 VRHPLTLAAAQAS
+1545 IRHPLTLAAAKAS
-1558 LEYLKRGGPKLQR
+1558 LEYLKQGGPSLQR
-1571 DLNAKTDKFVA
+1571 ELNAKTDKLVA
-1582 ELNAMFDRE
+1582 ELNAMFDRAS
-1591 QAPFAV
+1591 APFTV
-1597 KNFGSLFKITYPQD
+1597 KNFGSLFKITYPQE
-1611 FPHGELLFYSL
+1611 FTQGELLFYML

-1643 ADLAFAKEAFKNSI
+1643 ADIAFIKEAFKKCI
-1657 AELQSAGFFPAPSG
+1657 AELQSAGFLAAG
-1671 GTVKVLDFN
+1671 LAGNERAIDLQH
-1680 KNGNTNGS
+1680 NGHQNQA
-1688 KSSIAFANNSP
+1688 KSSTFLANNAP
-1699 VPGAKLGRD
+1699 LPGAKLGRD
-1708 PNGNPAWYIAD
+1708 ANGKPAWYIAD
-1719 PERPGKHLQV
+1719 PERSGKYLQV
-1729 GDS
+1729 GESLS

>member
-1 MTTNSQE
+1 MTNSQE

-38 GGVESTAFFSDAEL
+38 GGVESTTLFGDAEL
-52 DPNIDPALRQAP
+52 DPSIDPNLRQNP
-64 NYVKARGIIDGAD
+64 NYVKARGILDGAD
-77 RFDAAFFGMSPR
+77 RFDAAFFGVSPR
-89 EAEITDPQQRVFLE
+89 EAEITDPQQRIFLE

-149 GEIQVMVGNEKDYI
+149 GEFQVMVGNEKDYI
-163 ATRTSYKLNLKGPSI
+163 ATRTSYKLNLKGPSV

-232 GLCKPFDAKAEGTV
+232 GHCKPFDAKAEGTV
-246 FGNAGGAVV
+246 FGNAAGAVV

-307 DVHPETISYVETHG
+307 GVDPETISYVETHG
-321 TATPLGDPIEIAALT
+321 TATPLGDPIEIEALT
-336 QAFALKTA
+336 QAFALACDLKST

-378 HRQIPATLHFEKPN
+378 HQQIPATLHFEQPN

-463 LDSAT
+463 LDAAT
-468 ANLRSHLAQH
+468 GNLRSHLAQH
-478 PEINLADA
+478 PEIDLADA
-486 AYTLQTGRQ
+486 AYALQIGRQ

-505 SDRTPDPSQG
+505 SDRTD
-515 SGGEGAVQVLES
+515 AVQVLES

-545 IFMFPGQGSQY
+545 IFMFPGQGAQY

-617 TIEYALSK
+617 TVEYALSK
-625 LWQSWGVTPQGAI
+625 LWQSWGVIPQGAI

-691 LSGDLAVAA
+691 LSADLAVAA
-700 VNAPDLCVVSGPCE
+700 VNAPDLCVVSGPTE
-714 AIELFQQQLESES
+714 AIALFQQQLESES
-727 IVCKHLHTSH
+727 VVCKQLHTSH
-737 AFHSPMMDSIVEPFA
+737 AFHSPMVDSIVEPFA

-760 SPPTIPFVSTVT
+760 SAPTIPFVSTVT

-804 WQDSTSWPLSEVEGL
+804 WQDP
-819 TNRGS
+819 
-824 TSLINRI
+824 NRI

-837 RTTVATLARK
+837 RTTAATLARK

-856 AISSLSDNT
+856 AISSLSDNN
-865 ENQAEWTALLSAVGQ
+865 ENQSEWTALLSAIGQ

-893 YQEETRDRIPL
+893 YQEETRDRLPL

-918 KVSED
+918 KKGGEWE
-923 KSGRG
+923 SGRG
-928 GDGESGR
+928 GEG
-935 VGEWENSQF
+935 ENSQF
-944 PMPDARCP
+944 PMPNSPLP
-952 MPDAQFPIPNF
+952 MPNSPLPIPKN
-963 QLPTTNPQLPMPN
+963 QQSTVNSQQSTVNNQLPMPN

-1039 VTFRQLLETFPTLGT
+1039 ITFRQLLETFPTLGT
-1054 LSEFIDRTLPPEVWG
+1054 LSEFIDGALPPEVLP
-1069 ANPVV
+1069 ATPAVQQAAPV
-1074 PQVAPS
+1074 PA
-1080 PEPAA
+1080 PAA
-1085 QAIAP
+1085 AIAP

-1098 PASAPV
+1098 PASAPI
-1104 NLSLPSPGRGSA
+1104 NLPLPSLQ
-1116 PVPAPMAIPVQ
+1116 PAIAIPVQ

-1141 MSRQLELLGGN
+1141 MSRQLELLGGA
-1152 GSVPAQPAPTNGRG
+1152 GLVPAQPAVGEQSRTTQTTNGRD

-1177 APTQNTPQSQ
+1177 APVQKYVIEEAPSQ
-1187 TNGSAIAPTAEP
+1187 TNGSAIAPKAEPKAAP

-1213 DTSDRDALTPSQA
+1213 DTSDRDGLTPQQS
-1226 AYLEAFVKRYTAR
+1226 AYLETFVKRYTAR
-1239 TQKSKQYAQT
+1239 TQKSKQYTQT

-1256 PRVVSGFNRRM
+1256 PRVVSGFNRTM

-1272 PIVSVRSSGSKL
+1272 PIVVGRSSGSKL

-1294 LTNGFGSNFFGYAP
+1294 LTNGFGSNFFGYSPA
-1308 PFITEAIAA
+1308 FITEAIAA
-1317 QMQRGFE
+1317 QMQRGYE

-1332 GIVAELVC
+1332 GEVAELVC

-1452 EFLHEVRRITEQAGC
+1452 EFLHEVRRISDRAGC

-1476 GFRIA
+1476 GFRVA

-1495 GTYGKVI
+1495 GTYGKVV
-1502 GGGMPVGVIAGKSA
+1502 GGGMSIGVIAGKSA

-1545 VRHPLTLAAAQAS
+1545 VRHPLTLAAAKAS
-1558 LEYLKRGGPKLQR
+1558 LEYLKRGGPSLQR
-1571 DLNAKTDKFVA
+1571 DLNAKTDKLVA
-1582 ELNAMFDRE
+1582 ELNAMFDRS
-1591 QAPFAV
+1591 QAPFTV

-1611 FPHGELLFYSL
+1611 FPYGELLFYSL

-1643 ADLAFAKEAFKNSI
+1643 ADIAFVKEAFKQSI
-1657 AELQSAGFFPAPSG
+1657 VELQSAGFLPDPSG
-1671 GTVKVLDFN
+1671 GTFKVLDFN

-1688 KSSIAFANNSP
+1688 KSSTAFANNSP

-1729 GDS
+1729 GDSLSN

>member
-1 MTTNSQE
+1 MTNSQE
-8 NPELDGIAI
+8 NSELDGIAI

-25 GAASVDELWQNLC
+25 GAANVDELWQNLC
-38 GGVESTAFFSDAEL
+38 GSVESTTLFGDAEL
-52 DPNIDPALRQAP
+52 EKSIDRNLRQDP

-77 RFDAAFFGMSPR
+77 RFDAAFFGVSPR

-149 GEIQVMVGNEKDYI
+149 GEFQVMVGNEKDYI
-163 ATRTSYKLNLKGPSI
+163 ATRTSYKLNLKGPSV

-232 GLCKPFDAKAEGTV
+232 GHCKPFDAKAEGTV
-246 FGNAGGAVV
+246 FGNAAGAVV

-289 APSVDGQADA
+289 APSVDGQAEA

-336 QAFALKTA
+336 QAFSLACYPKST

-353 VKSNFGH
+353 IKSNFGH

-378 HRQIPATLHFEKPN
+378 HQKIPATLHFEKPN

-413 GKTPRRAGVSSFG
+413 GQTPRRAGVSSFG

-439 PALEPSSPSRPRQLL
+439 PALEPSGPSRPRQLL
-454 LLSAKTPSA
+454 LLSAKTQSA

-468 ANLRSHLAQH
+468 ANLRSHLAEH
-478 PEINLADA
+478 PELDLADA
-486 AYTLQTGRQ
+486 AFTLQTGRQ

-505 SDRTPDPSQG
+505 SDRTD
-515 SGGEGAVQVLES
+515 AVQLLES

-545 IFMFPGQGSQY
+545 IFMFPGQGAQY

-576 CAEILQPHLGRDLRK
+576 CAEILQPHLDRDLRK

-598 EATAAESLRQTFLT
+598 EAAAAESLRQTFLT

-617 TIEYALSK
+617 TIEYALAK

-691 LSGDLAVAA
+691 LTADLAVAA
-700 VNAPDLCVVSGPCE
+700 VNAPDLCVVSGPTE
-714 AIELFQQQLESES
+714 AIALFMQQLESES
-727 IVCKHLHTSH
+727 VICKHLHTSH
-737 AFHSPMMDSIVEPFA
+737 AFHSPMVDSIVEPFA

-760 SPPTIPFVSTVT
+760 SAPTIPFVSTVT
-772 ASWITAEQATDP
+772 ANWITAEQATDP

-804 WQDSTSWPLSEVEGL
+804 WQDP
-819 TNRGS
+819 
-824 TSLINRI
+824 NRI

-837 RTTVATLARK
+837 RTTAATLARK

-856 AISSLSDNT
+856 AISSLSDT
-865 ENQAEWTALLSAVGQ
+865 AENQTEWAALLSAIGQ

-893 YQEETRDRIPL
+893 YQEETRDRLPL

-918 KVSED
+918 KVSE
-923 KSGRG
+923 
-928 GDGESGR
+928 GESGR
-935 VGEWENSQF
+935 EEEGKRGRGGEGENSQL
-944 PMPDARCP
+944 PIPDFQLP
-952 MPDAQFPIPNF
+952 ITDSPLPIPNS
-963 QLPTTNPQLPMPN
+963 QQSTVNCQPSTVNYQLPMPN

-1003 EDLASVDE
+1003 EDLGSVGE

-1024 LTQVALNLQKEFSIK
+1024 LTQVALNLQKQFSIK
-1039 VTFRQLLETFPTLGT
+1039 ITFRQLLETFPTLGT
-1054 LSEFIDRTLPPEVWG
+1054 LSEFIDGNLPPEVLP
-1069 ANPVV
+1069 ATPA
-1074 PQVAPS
+1074 VAQAS
-1080 PEPAA
+1080 PEPAPV
-1085 QAIAP
+1085 AIAP
-1090 PEQTAIPV
+1090 P
-1098 PASAPV
+1098 ASNAV
-1104 NLSLPSPGRGSA
+1104 PGRGSA
-1116 PVPAPMAIPVQ
+1116 PVPAPVPVNPLPNPQPAIAIPVQ

-1141 MSRQLELLGGN
+1141 MSRQLELLGGA
-1152 GSVPAQPAPTNGRG
+1152 GSVPAQPAPTTNGQSIAQPIAPTQNIPPSNGRG
-1166 SAPVPAPSQPP
+1166 SAPVPAPSQ
-1177 APTQNTPQSQ
+1177 S
-1187 TNGSAIAPTAEP
+1187 IAPTAAP
-1199 TAEPKKVFGAAARI
+1199 TTAPSEPKKVFGAAARI
-1213 DTSDRDALTPSQA
+1213 DTSDRGALTPSQF
-1226 AYLEAFVKRYTAR
+1226 AYLETFVKRYTAR
-1239 TQKSKQYAQT
+1239 TQKSKQYTQT

-1256 PRVVSGFNRRM
+1256 PRVVSGFNRTM

-1272 PIVSVRSSGSKL
+1272 PIVTVRSSGSKL

-1294 LTNGFGSNFFGYAP
+1294 LTNGFGSNFFGYSA

-1317 QMQRGFE
+1317 QMQRGYE

-1332 GIVAELVC
+1332 GEVAELVC

-1381 HGIFDEVIVRGTKK
+1381 HGNFDEVIVRGTKK

-1476 GFRIA
+1476 GFRVA

-1495 GTYGKVI
+1495 GTYGKVV
-1502 GGGMPVGVIAGKSA
+1502 GGGMSIGVIAGKSA

-1545 VRHPLTLAAAQAS
+1545 VRHPLTLAAAKAS
-1558 LEYLKRGGPKLQR
+1558 LEYLKRGGPSLQR
-1571 DLNAKTDKFVA
+1571 ELNAKTDKLVA

-1591 QAPFAV
+1591 QAPFTV

-1611 FPHGELLFYSL
+1611 FTHGELLFYSL

-1643 ADLAFAKEAFKNSI
+1643 ADIAFVKEAFKQSI
-1657 AELQSAGFFPAPSG
+1657 AELQSAGFLPDPSG
-1671 GTVKVLDFN
+1671 GTFKVLELN

-1688 KSSIAFANNSP
+1688 KSSTAFANNSP
-1699 VPGAKLGRD
+1699 VPDAKLGRD

-1729 GDS
+1729 GESLSK

>member
-1 MTTNSQE
+1 MTNSEE

-38 GGVESTAFFSDAEL
+38 GGVESTALFSDAEL
-52 DPNIDPALRQAP
+52 DPSIDPNLRQDP

-77 RFDAAFFGMSPR
+77 RFDAAFFGVSPR

-144 VISRA
+144 IISRA
-149 GEIQVMVGNEKDYI
+149 GEFQVMVGNEKDYI
-163 ATRTSYKLNLKGPSI
+163 ATRTSYKLNLKGPSV

-213 TVPQNSGYLYQE
+213 TAPQNSGYLYQE

-232 GLCKPFDAKAEGTV
+232 GHCKPFDAKAQGTV

-255 LKRLEEAIADRDTIY
+255 LKRLEEARSDRDTIY

-299 IAMAHAMA
+299 IAMAQAMA
-307 DVHPETISYVETHG
+307 GVDPETISYVETHG

-336 QAFALKTA
+336 QAFALKTS

-378 HRQIPATLHFEKPN
+378 HQQIPATLHYQTPN

-403 VNAELSEWKA
+403 VNAELAEWKA
-413 GKTPRRAGVSSFG
+413 GTTPRRAGVSSFG

-439 PALEPSSPSRPRQLL
+439 PALAPSSSSRPRQLL

-463 LDSAT
+463 LDAAT
-468 ANLRSHLAQH
+468 ANLRSHLAEN
-478 PEINLADA
+478 PEIDLADA

-505 SDRTPDPSQG
+505 SDRADAL
-515 SGGEGAVQVLES
+515 ELLES

-535 RCTESRNPAV
+535 RCAESRNPAV
-545 IFMFPGQGSQY
+545 IFMFPGQGAQY

-576 CAEILQPHLGRDLRK
+576 CAEILQPHLGRDLRE

-617 TIEYALSK
+617 TVEYALAQ

-648 TLAGVFS
+648 TIAGVFS

-700 VNAPDLCVVSGPCE
+700 VNAPDLCVVSGPTDDL
-714 AIELFQQQLESES
+714 ALFEQQLASEK

-737 AFHSPMMDSIVEPFA
+737 AFHSPMVDSIVEPFA

-760 SPPTIPFVSTVT
+760 SAPTIPFVSTVT

-804 WQDSTSWPLSEVEGL
+804 WQDP
-819 TNRGS
+819 NRV
-824 TSLINRI
+824 

-837 RTTVATLARK
+837 RTTAATLARK
-847 QAKDLKKQV
+847 QSKDLKQQV
-856 AISSLSDNT
+856 AISSLTDNPD
-865 ENQAEWTALLSAVGQ
+865 NNAEWTALLSAVGQ
-880 LWLCGVSIDWQSF
+880 LWLCGVPIDWQSF
-893 YQEETRDRIPL
+893 YQEETRDRLPL

-918 KVSED
+918 MRRE
-923 KSGRG
+923 

-944 PMPDARCP
+944 PMPDSQFP
-952 MPDAQFPIPNF
+952 MPHAQFPIPNS
-963 QLPTTNPQLPMPN
+963 QQSTINSQQSMPN
-976 SQVETKQAARKYRL
+976 TQIATQQPARKERL
-990 IPVIK
+990 IPKIK

-1003 EDLASVDE
+1003 EDLGSVSD

-1024 LTQVALNLQKEFSIK
+1024 LTQVALNLQKEFNVKI
-1039 VTFRQLLETFPTLGT
+1039 TFRQLLETFPSLET
-1054 LSEFIDRTLPPEVWG
+1054 LSEFIDGSLPPEVLPATSSIAAVG
-1069 ANPVV
+1069 AGTGAP
-1074 PQVAPS
+1074 PLQQIVAPVAS
-1080 PEPAA
+1080 SIVPPAA
-1085 QAIAP
+1085 IPAPITSSIAP
-1090 PEQTAIPV
+1090 NAPANLPV
-1098 PASAPV
+1098 PSPQPQILQPVAS
-1104 NLSLPSPGRGSA
+1104 S
-1116 PVPAPMAIPVQ
+1116 
-1127 SGNLEYLIGQQLQI
+1127 NLEYLIGQQLQI
-1141 MSRQLELLGGN
+1141 MSRQLEMLGG
-1152 GSVPAQPAPTNGRG
+1152 GVSVPAQPIAPTQNTAPSNGRG
-1166 SAPVPAPSQPP
+1166 SAPVPAPAAP
-1177 APTQNTPQSQ
+1177 A
-1187 TNGSAIAPTAEP
+1187 AESL
-1199 TAEPKKVFGAAARI
+1199 EPKKVFGAGTRI
-1213 DTSDRDALTPSQA
+1213 DKSDRDALTPSQTA
-1226 AYLEAFVKRYTAR
+1226 HLETFVKQYTAR

-1256 PRVVSGFNRRM
+1256 PRVVSGFNRTM

-1272 PIVSVRSSGSKL
+1272 PIVTVRSSGSKL
-1284 WDEDGNEYVD
+1284 WDKDDNEYVD
-1294 LTNGFGSNFFGYAP
+1294 LTNGFGSNFFGYSA

-1317 QMQRGFE
+1317 QMQLGFE

-1332 GIVAELVC
+1332 GEVAELVC

-1367 VTGNSTIVMFTGDY
+1367 VTGNNTIVTFTGDY
-1381 HGIFDEVIVRGTKK
+1381 HGNFDEVIVRGTKK

-1476 GFRIA
+1476 GFRVA

-1495 GTYGKVI
+1495 GTYGKVV
-1502 GGGMPVGVIAGKSA
+1502 GGGMPIGVIAGKSA

-1545 VRHPLTLAAAQAS
+1545 VRHPLTLAAAKAS
-1558 LEYLKRGGPKLQR
+1558 LEYLKRGGPSLQR
-1571 DLNAKTDKFVA
+1571 DLNAKTDQLVA
-1582 ELNAMFDRE
+1582 ELNAMFDRAS
-1591 QAPFAV
+1591 APFTV
-1597 KNFGSLFKITYPQD
+1597 KNFGSLFKITYPQE
-1611 FPHGELLFYSL
+1611 FIHGELLFYSL

-1643 ADLAFAKEAFKNSI
+1643 ADIAFIKEAFKNSI
-1657 AELQSAGFFPAPSG
+1657 AELQSAGFFPG
-1671 GTVKVLDFN
+1671 GAGETVRAIDLHQ
-1680 KNGNTNGS
+1680 NGS
-1688 KSSIAFANNSP
+1688 KSSTAFANNAP

-1708 PNGNPAWYIAD
+1708 PDGKPAWYIED
-1719 PERPGKHLQV
+1719 PERSGKHLQV
-1729 GDS
+1729 GESLS

>member
-52 DPNIDPALRQAP
+52 DPNIDPNLRQDP

-163 ATRTSYKLNLKGPSI
+163 ATRTSYKLNLKGPSV

-307 DVHPETISYVETHG
+307 DVHPETISYIETHG

-426 VGGTNAHVVLEEA
+426 VGGTNAHVVLEAA

-463 LDSAT
+463 LDAAT

-478 PEINLADA
+478 PEIDLADA

-505 SDRTPDPSQG
+505 SDRTD
-515 SGGEGAVQVLES
+515 AVEVLES

-556 VNMGLN
+556 VNMGLH
-562 LYESEPLFRSTVDR
+562 LYDTEPLFRSTVDR

-625 LWQSWGVTPQGAI
+625 LWQSWGVIPQGAI

-666 GRLMQDLPGGSM
+666 GRLMQDLPEGSM

-700 VNAPDLCVVSGPCE
+700 VNAPDLCVVSGPTE

-804 WQDSTSWPLSEVEGL
+804 WQAP
-819 TNRGS
+819 
-824 TSLINRI
+824 NRI

-918 KVSED
+918 KVSE
-923 KSGRG
+923 STSVRG
-928 GDGESGR
+928 AELP
-935 VGEWENSQF
+935 NTQL
-944 PMPDARCP
+944 
-952 MPDAQFPIPNF
+952 PIPNY
-963 QLPTTNPQLPMPN
+963 QSPITNPKLPMPN
-976 SQVETKQAARKYRL
+976 SQVETKPARKYRL

-1024 LTQVALNLQKEFSIK
+1024 LTQVALNLQKQFSIK
-1039 VTFRQLLETFPTLGT
+1039 VTFRQLLETVPTLGT

-1074 PQVAPS
+1074 PQVAIA

-1090 PEQTAIPV
+1090 PASNTAPIPV
-1098 PASAPV
+1098 SAPI
-1104 NLSLPSPGRGSA
+1104 NPPLQ
-1116 PVPAPMAIPVQ
+1116 PAIALPVQ

-1141 MSRQLELLGGN
+1141 MSRQLELLGG
-1152 GSVPAQPAPTNGRG
+1152 GASVPAQPVVGEPFDFAQDKLRRTTPTTNGRG
-1166 SAPVPAPSQPP
+1166 SAPVPAPISAPVPAPSQPP
-1177 APTQNTPQSQ
+1177 ASVPNTPQSQ
-1187 TNGSAIAPTAEP
+1187 TNGSAIAETAEP

-1213 DTSDRDALTPSQA
+1213 DTSDRDSLTPQQA
-1226 AYLEAFVKRYTAR
+1226 AYLETFVKRYTAR

-1558 LEYLKRGGPKLQR
+1558 LEYLKRGGPSLQR

-1582 ELNAMFDRE
+1582 ELNAIFDRE

-1611 FPHGELLFYSL
+1611 FTHGELLFYSL

-1671 GTVKVLDFN
+1671 GTVRAIDFS
-1680 KNGNTNGS
+1680 KSGSTSLTNRGGESGS
-1688 KSSIAFANNSP
+1688 KSSIAFASNSP

-1729 GDS
+1729 GDGLSN